1 MNGNLYALSA
11 PTPDAFADFCG
22 GNAGGPHETCVSLAA
37 LPGTEASFVI
47 RDSKPEGAG
56 KELRFTGTELDDFA
70 TGWVR
75 TRGLSL

>member
-1 MNGNLYALSA
+1 MNRNLYALPA
-11 PTPDAFADFCG
+11 PATDAFDDFCG

-37 LPGTEASFVI
+37 IPGTEASFAI

>member
-1 MNGNLYALSA
+1 MDGNLYALSA

-37 LPGTEASFVI
+37 IPGTDASFAI
-47 RDSKPEGAG
+47 RDSKPEGVG
-56 KELRFTGTELDDFA
+56 KELRFTGSELDDFA

>member
-1 MNGNLYALSA
+1 M
-11 PTPDAFADFCG
+11 
-22 GNAGGPHETCVSLAA
+22 SLAA
-37 LPGTEASFVI
+37 IPGTEACFAV

-56 KELRFTGTELDDFA
+56 KELRFTGNELDDFT